1 MGHDSEPGDAVRPLT
16 AMMLVLLG
24 GPALAE
30 PPRKPANEELS
41 LDFLE
46 FLAEFADE
54 DGNVELPE
62 ADMPD
67 AELNEAELAPDR
79 AAKPLPSGS
88 KSTTT
93 TPSAASDKPAVSQ
106 DKHDKKVLP

>member
-1 MGHDSEPGDAVRPLT
+1 MRPLT

-30 PPRKPANEELS
+30 PPKKPANEELS

-46 FLAEFADE
+46 FLAEFADQ

-62 ADMPD
+62 TDLPD
-67 AELNEAELAPDR
+67 AELSEAELATDK
-79 AAKPLPSGS
+79 AAKPLPSDS

-93 TPSAASDKPAVSQ
+93 PSPASDEAAVSQ

>member
-1 MGHDSEPGDAVRPLT
+1 MRPLT

-30 PPRKPANEELS
+30 PAKKPANEELS

-54 DGNVELPE
+54 DGNVELPD
-62 ADMPD
+62 ADLSD
-67 AELNEAELAPDR
+67 AELNEADQHNDKAT
-79 AAKPLPSGS
+79 KPSPSDS

-93 TPSAASDKPAVSQ
+93 TASPTNDKAAA
-106 DKHDKKVLP
+106 KHDKKVLP